1 WPGGR
6 PGRAAVVH
14 RAAVVSQ
21 GAADSRASRGKGR
34 QSRGGQ
40 SSDRPHGKTVYWR
53 QAGAAGFGLRG
64 GGSRQKGR
72 IDGGIA
78 AGQSQGYSQRR
89 GGCAQSR
96 NLGKND
102 GTQPRA
108 GALLPGG
115 KSFAAWERDNRPA
128 CRGRG
133 QAAGR
138 G

>member
-1 WPGGR
+1 AG
-6 PGRAAVVH
+6 
-14 RAAVVSQ
+14 VVSQ
-21 GAADSRASRGKGR
+21 GAADSRARRGKER
-34 QSRGGQ
+34 QNRGGQ

-53 QAGAAGFGLRG
+53 QGGAARFGLRG
-64 GGSRQKGR
+64 GDSRQER
-72 IDGGIA
+72 PVARGIA
-78 AGQSQGYSQRR
+78 AGQSQGHSQRR